1 MNSRFPISMD
11 EYHAILRNDL
21 ASFIERSFLE
31 LNPQTEFLRARYIE
45 LMAAALEKCRTGETK
60 RLIINLP
67 PRTLK
72 SHAATVAFP
81 AWLLGHDPT
90 TQIICA
96 SYGQDLADKHARD
109 CRTLV
114 SSGVYRRL
122 FPGTALSEAKQSV
135 NDFMTTQQSFRMAT
149 SVGGVLTGRGAD
161 AIILDDI
168 LKPEDALS
176 ETRRKAANEWFS
188 STLLSRLNSKEHGVI
203 IIVMQRLHQDDLV
216 GEVTDREP
224 WEVLSLP
231 AIAID
236 DEDYP
241 YSDPFGQRAFTRK
254 AGEALHPERDSVET
268 YVKIRESV
276 GEYNFQSQYQQSPMS
291 REGGIVKR
299 DWLQFY
305 EPGKFPSDFEWTL
318 QSWDTACK
326 TGDSNDFSVCTTWKL
341 VGMQYFLIDVFR
353 KRLTYP
359 ELKRC
364 AIELFRKYEPIEV
377 VIEDQASGTALI
389 QELQEGGIYCIKRY
403 QPAPGSDK
411 LSRFAAQSIKFES
424 GRVFLPKDAPWLEKY
439 IREIT
444 GFPGTKHDD
453 QVDSTSQAL
462 ENLAPRAHAVAY
474 FKGLERVYGR
484 RYPIE
489 YC

>member
-1 MNSRFPISMD
+1 MNGDFSISMN

-21 ASFIERSFLE
+21 ASFVERSFRE
-31 LNPQTEFLRARYIE
+31 LNSQTEFLQAKYIE
-45 LMAAALEKCRTGETK
+45 LMAAMLDKCRTGQAK

-72 SHAATVAFP
+72 SHAASVAFP
-81 AWLLGHDPT
+81 AWILGHDPS

-109 CRTLV
+109 CRTLMG
-114 SSGVYRRL
+114 SPFYRGL
-122 FPGTALSEAKQSV
+122 FPRTVLSPEKLSV
-135 NDFMTTQQSFRMAT
+135 NDFLTTAQGFRMST
-149 SVGGVLTGRGAD
+149 SVGGVLTGRGAHI
-161 AIILDDI
+161 IILDDI

-176 ETRRKAANEWFS
+176 EARRKAANEWYF

-203 IIVMQRLHQDDLV
+203 IIVMQRLHQEDLV
-216 GEVTDREP
+216 EEVMDREP

-231 AIAID
+231 AVAID
-236 DEDYP
+236 DENFRYANL
-241 YSDPFGQRAFTRK
+241 FGEHAFTRK

-268 YVKIRESV
+268 YQKIRESV

-299 DWLQFY
+299 EWLQFY
-305 EPGKFPSDFEWTL
+305 ESGKFPSDFEWTF

-364 AIELFRKYEPIEV
+364 AVELFGKYQPTKV

-389 QELQEGGIYCIKRY
+389 QELQEGGIYCIERY
-403 QPAPGSDK
+403 KPAPGSDK
-411 LSRFAAQSIKFES
+411 LSRFAAQSIKFEN
-424 GRVFLPKDAPWLEKY
+424 GKIFLPKDAPWLDEY

-462 ENLAPRAHAVAY
+462 ESLASRAHSVAV
-474 FKGLERVYGR
+474 FHGLERFYSR

-489 YC
+489 Y